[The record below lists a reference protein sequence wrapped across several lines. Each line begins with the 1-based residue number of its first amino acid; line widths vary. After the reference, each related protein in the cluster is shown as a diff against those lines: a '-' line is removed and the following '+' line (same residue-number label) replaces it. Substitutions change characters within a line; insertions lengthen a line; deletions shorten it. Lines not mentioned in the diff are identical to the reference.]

1 MPEAETVSVPRL
13 RRAETAS
20 RLAPL
25 IAPEGPRRLGAYE
38 LVASLGEG
46 GMGTVCIARRSGPGG
61 FHRFVAIK
69 RVHAHLA
76 KEREAVAMF
85 LDEARLAATV
95 SHRNVTQIYELGES
109 EGTHFLVMELV
120 DGVTLSTLSSLGPI
134 PLPVALHAVSEAA
147 RGLHAAHE
155 ARDREGRA
163 LNLVHRDVSPSNV
176 LVGFDGSV
184 KVSDFGVAKAEGRL
198 SRTETGL
205 VRGKASFMA
214 PEQALGEDVDRRAD
228 VFSLGV
234 LLHELAT
241 TERPF
246 GSGASAE
253 VLLRIVQNARPPV
266 KSIAPELPDP
276 LCDVI
281 ERCLAPE
288 RASRFPTAG
297 AVADALDALRASLAP
312 CSAADVARWMEDSL
326 GADWGAR
333 RAQLA
338 ALEAALDSGSTA
350 SAETGERVAHAL
362 ATPGPAQAIAPPA
375 PGRKALGVWAPLTA
389 LVLGAGV
396 VAAAFLGGGA
406 RTEPDAGGSPGATGP
421 PPQPALHEAP
431 SALREAPA
439 ALREA
444 PAALREAP
452 AALRE
457 APAALREAPA
467 VLREAPAAL
476 RDAGAASLPNGAQT
490 ADVGAPREVSPG
502 AANEARGAR
511 SERARGTLIARC
523 ASPAEVWIDGTLL
536 GETFLSVEVPA
547 GRHRLVLR
555 QNGRED
561 RRTITVRRGAA
572 TSVGDCFPAP

>member
-1 MPEAETVSVPRL
+1 
-13 RRAETAS
+13 
-20 RLAPL
+20 
-25 IAPEGPRRLGAYE
+25 
-38 LVASLGEG
+38 
-46 GMGTVCIARRSGPGG
+46 
-61 FHRFVAIK
+61 
-69 RVHAHLA
+69 
-76 KEREAVAMF
+76 
-85 LDEARLAATV
+85 
-95 SHRNVTQIYELGES
+95 
-109 EGTHFLVMELV
+109 
-120 DGVTLSTLSSLGPI
+120 
-134 PLPVALHAVSEAA
+134 
-147 RGLHAAHE
+147 
-155 ARDREGRA
+155 
-163 LNLVHRDVSPSNV
+163 
-176 LVGFDGSV
+176 
-184 KVSDFGVAKAEGRL
+184 
-198 SRTETGL
+198 
-205 VRGKASFMA
+205 
-214 PEQALGEDVDRRAD
+214 
-228 VFSLGV
+228 
-234 LLHELAT
+234 
-241 TERPF
+241 
-246 GSGASAE
+246 
-253 VLLRIVQNARPPV
+253 
-266 KSIAPELPDP
+266 
-276 LCDVI
+276 
-281 ERCLAPE
+281 
-288 RASRFPTAG
+288 
-297 AVADALDALRASLAP
+297 
-312 CSAADVARWMEDSL
+312 MEDSL

-439 ALREA
+439 ALHEA
-444 PAALREAP
+444 PAA
-452 AALRE
+452 
-457 APAALREAPA
+457 
-467 VLREAPAAL
+467 LREAPAAL